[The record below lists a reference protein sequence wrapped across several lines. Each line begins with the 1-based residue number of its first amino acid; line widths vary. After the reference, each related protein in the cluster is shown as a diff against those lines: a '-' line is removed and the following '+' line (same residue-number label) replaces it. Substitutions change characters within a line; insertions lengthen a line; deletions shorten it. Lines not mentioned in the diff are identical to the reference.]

1 MRSRNPA
8 RYSYIGKLTLRFYAH
23 IGAGHESTKPLSC
36 KHIAALMDY
45 TPVSYISSINVIM
58 SLIGISLLSTS
69 CAL

>member
-8 RYSYIGKLTLRFYAH
+8 RYSHIAKLTLRFYAH
-23 IGAGHESTKPLSC
+23 IGAGHESTKPLPC

-45 TPVSYISSINVIM
+45 APVSYISSINVIM
-58 SLIGISLLSTS
+58 SLIGMSLLSTS